1 MKMSNADIVLN
12 AAERVVKCKFAYI
25 CPGYYITAPAFSS
38 RAGGWGGWGFYCVI
52 LQNVAFLPGCRAQMV
67 RSRTVPSFDVDKQLF
82 VGFFFFSSVHGPH
95 RACWRASEPLHS
107 NTCFITA
114 EIFPSESVPPVR
126 VLARMGP

>member
-38 RAGGWGGWGFYCVI
+38 RAGGWGGWGFYCFI

-82 VGFFFFSSVHGPH
+82 VGFVFFSLF
-95 RACWRASEPLHS
+95 RAR
-107 NTCFITA
+107 
-114 EIFPSESVPPVR
+114 PPPR
-126 VLARMGP
+126 VLESLGAAAQQHLLYHS